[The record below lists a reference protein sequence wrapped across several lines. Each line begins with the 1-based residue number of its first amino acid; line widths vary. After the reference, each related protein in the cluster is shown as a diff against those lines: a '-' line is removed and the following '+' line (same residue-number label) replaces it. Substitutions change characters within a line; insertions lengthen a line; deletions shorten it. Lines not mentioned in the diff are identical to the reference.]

1 MLFADPNLYCRD
13 CRRGDCDKRVAEGKN
28 MNYRDVQ
35 ALLDE
40 GEGFQLE
47 FKRRVSN
54 SEKIAKAFVGFAN
67 TKGGTI
73 LFGIDDDRSVVGVES
88 EKSEVEMIKEVAEF
102 HCEPPVD
109 VDIEII
115 PFKGKDV
122 IAVFVEESRQKPH
135 SVLGHEDSKELQLQA
150 YIRVNDKT
158 VEASK
163 EVVRILRSE
172 NPDAPPLRIAIGEN
186 ERRLFDFLEQNERVT
201 LREFGDLVNIS
212 KRRASRTLIQLVR
225 AGVLRV
231 HTNEKEDYYT
241 RTPD

>member
-1 MLFADPNLYCRD
+1 
-13 CRRGDCDKRVAEGKN
+13 
-28 MNYRDVQ
+28 MNYKDIH

-40 GEGFQLE
+40 GEGFEIE
-47 FKRRVSN
+47 FKRKVSN
-54 SEKIAKAFVGFAN
+54 PDKIAKAMVGFAN

-73 LFGIDDDRSVVGVES
+73 LFGIDDDHSVVGVES
-88 EKSEVEMIKEVAEF
+88 EKSEVEMIKNVADV
-102 HCEPPVD
+102 HCEPPVA
-109 VDIEII
+109 IEIEI
-115 PFKGKDV
+115 VPYRGKDV
-122 IAVFVEESRQKPH
+122 IAVFVEESKDKPH
-135 SVLGHEDSKELQLQA
+135 AVVMNEDSEESQLQV

-172 NPDAPPLRIAIGEN
+172 NPESPPLRIAIGEN
-186 ERRLFDFLEQNERVT
+186 ERRLFEFLDDKQRIT
-201 LREFGDLVNIS
+201 LKEFGNLVNIS

-241 RTPD
+241 RAFD

>member
-1 MLFADPNLYCRD
+1 MNHKDIRAML
-13 CRRGDCDKRVAEGKN
+13 E
-28 MNYRDVQ
+28 
-35 ALLDE
+35 E
-40 GEGFQLE
+40 GEGFELE
-47 FKRRVSN
+47 FKRKVSN
-54 SEKIAKAFVGFAN
+54 PEKIAKAMVGFAN

-88 EKSEVEMIKEVAEF
+88 EKSEIERIRNVADF
-102 HCEPPVD
+102 QCEPPVE
-109 VDIEII
+109 VEIEIV
-115 PFKGKDV
+115 PYRGKDV
-122 IAVFVEESRQKPH
+122 IAVFVEESRGKPH
-135 SVLGHEDSKELQLQA
+135 AVIPKEDSGDSQLQV

-186 ERRLFDFLEQNERVT
+186 ERRLFEFLEKSERIT
-201 LREFGDLVNIS
+201 LKEFSDLVNIS

-241 RTPD
+241 RSFE